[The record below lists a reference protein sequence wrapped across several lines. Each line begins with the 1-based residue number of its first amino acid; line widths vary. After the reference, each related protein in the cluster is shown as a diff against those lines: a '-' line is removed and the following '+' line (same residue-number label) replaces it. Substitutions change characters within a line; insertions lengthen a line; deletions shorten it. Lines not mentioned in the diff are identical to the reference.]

1 MQTAVKYNITVR
13 RKQEAIEKKEAALAK
28 KKELLEK
35 KELAKK
41 KKEEA
46 ALKKKVPLL
55 HIHSIPAMM
64 VMTTIID
71 NTVVCRACR
80 VMSCRVACVVSC
92 RLKYRN

>member
-1 MQTAVKYNITVR
+1 VHDSCARSLQTAVKYNITVR

-55 HIHSIPAMM
+55 HIRSIPLLQC
-64 VMTTIID
+64 D
-71 NTVVCRACR
+71 DGNGDDDC
-80 VMSCRVACVVSC
+80 
-92 RLKYRN
+92 